1 MCPWGKCPGGTC
13 PGGGGGGVFCPV
25 TLLVLSLY
33 LFQFG
38 DVCNKGDSGTFVFG
52 VFGLGAGED
61 TYNVEV
67 KTQAFLPYRLDLSLI
82 SQTKGLV
89 TN

>member
-1 MCPWGKCPGGTC
+1 MFFSGERAVVIQRSLPD
-13 PGGGGGGVFCPV
+13 
-25 TLLVLSLY
+25 LSLY